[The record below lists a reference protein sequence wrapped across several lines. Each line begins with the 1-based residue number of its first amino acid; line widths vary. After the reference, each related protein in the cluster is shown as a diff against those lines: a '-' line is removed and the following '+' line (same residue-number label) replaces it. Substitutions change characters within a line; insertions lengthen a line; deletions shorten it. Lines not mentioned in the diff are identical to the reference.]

1 VVSINKLVKSAIVLL
16 TIVVFLTSCGAGNN
30 FIANNYP
37 LEDVVT
43 DDRQNTSKVYRA
55 ENQPVPE
62 VANILFKQSQPK
74 EISKQDPDRMFLV
87 YNDRLIQVMRDA
99 QKPEDTLVEVSE
111 KEFVRRNYDTSFLE
125 AYLMYS
131 IVDSLFDLRGKR
143 HRGYGGYVGEN
154 GRYSKNTGTG
164 GSIRYGSI
172 GGANPRGGGPGV
184 GK

>member
-1 VVSINKLVKSAIVLL
+1 M
-16 TIVVFLTSCGAGNN
+16 
-30 FIANNYP
+30 ANNYP
-37 LEDVVT
+37 LEDVVS

-55 ENQPVPE
+55 ENQSVPE
-62 VANILFKQSQPK
+62 VANILVKQSQPE
-74 EISKQDPDRMFLV
+74 EISKEDPERMFLI

-125 AYLMYS
+125 AYFMYR
-131 IVDSLFDLRGKR
+131 IVDSLFDLGGRRG
-143 HRGYGGYVGEN
+143 RGYGGYVNEN

-164 GSIRYGSI
+164 GSIRYGSVR
-172 GGANPRGGGPGV
+172 GTNPRGSGPGV